1 MRNNAPTNNV
11 TPITSAR
18 KAKPKSG
25 YKRLSLNK
33 HDKLDDALKAA
44 RDEVERIKRI
54 VARHSDQGDTT
65 VAKLDRFWEQFE
77 AVRWDLI
84 ERGGRDHSKKDQVMH
99 SARKYDGGAS

>member
-1 MRNNAPTNNV
+1 MRNQTDAGNV
-11 TPITSAR
+11 TPISAAR
-18 KAKPKSG
+18 KPKSG

-44 RDEVERIKRI
+44 RNEVERIKRV

-77 AVRWDLI
+77 AIRWDLI
-84 ERGGRDHSKKDQVMH
+84 ERCGRDHSRKEQALH
-99 SARKYDGGAS
+99 AARQIPGDA